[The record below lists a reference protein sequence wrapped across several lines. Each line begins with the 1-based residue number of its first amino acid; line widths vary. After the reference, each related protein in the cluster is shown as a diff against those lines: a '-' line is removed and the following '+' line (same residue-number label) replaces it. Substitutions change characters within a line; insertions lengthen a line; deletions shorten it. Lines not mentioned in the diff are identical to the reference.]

1 MLYTAFKG
9 NNLNFSNSFMI
20 KWMGIIL
27 ILEHMIQLCTLI
39 QFIFMAKDGK
49 GLISKLIQ
57 LGLADSILQ
66 KLKMVIITLHWVNKI
81 KSLLYMKT
89 KAMQADHQ

>member
-1 MLYTAFKG
+1 
-9 NNLNFSNSFMI
+9 
-20 KWMGIIL
+20 
-27 ILEHMIQLCTLI
+27 
-39 QFIFMAKDGK
+39 
-49 GLISKLIQ
+49 
-57 LGLADSILQ
+57 LQ